1 MTNLKISNRIG
12 EVMSVPGLYEQ
23 IVRAAGLLLLP
34 LVLAVLAWPVWSQE
48 AAVRASFDTASK
60 EPTPIS
66 LLTGESCLIIF
77 DRAFGRISISNQ
89 EPAEAVPVAPDQLVI
104 NAKALGRS
112 RLIVWS
118 NNDKQ
123 FLFFDVD
130 VRANLEQ
137 IDAQVRTL
145 FPKEDIR
152 LSQANGSVVISGKVD
167 PKVSQQIESV
177 VQAAGFKTVNLL
189 DLPIQNMTQIQ
200 LQVRVAEVSR
210 NKLTELA
217 ASPVVQT
224 RPGEGAYTNTG
235 LGPWTLGK
243 VEEGSVFGSVAN
255 TLNVFVMSNNAFM
268 FLRALQTQGALRAL
282 AEPNLIAM
290 NGQQASFLAGGEIPI
305 PIVQGGGNSQQTVTI
320 LFKEYGVRVNF
331 KPTIIDEQHIRL
343 ELEPEVST
351 LDYNNAIR
359 FSGFLIPS
367 LRVRRA
373 KTGVELQD
381 GQSFGIAGL
390 LDNSEMKALSKIPVL
405 GDVPILG
412 NLFKSKSFQR
422 NETELVFIVTAKITQ
437 PLNPD
442 SLPQMKGVDGL
453 KSGSPLGVELPGPTS
468 SSAPSPAS
476 SSSSPSGSSAS
487 DGNVNSVPTPAINDG
502 GGEDGG
508 KDTVPFRSLMKEE
521 DARSKVNTSS
531 NAKAKGSDKYEKLE
545 WKIFFPKTAGLT
557 AQQIK

>member
-12 EVMSVPGLYEQ
+12 DVMSVPGLFDQ
-23 IVRAAGLLLLP
+23 IVRSAGLLLLP
-34 LVLAVLAWPVWSQE
+34 LVLVVLALPVWAQE
-48 AAVRASFDTASK
+48 AAVRASFNNASK
-60 EPTPIS
+60 EPTSIS

-89 EPAEAVPVAPDQLVI
+89 EPAEAVPVAPDQLVV

-217 ASPVVQT
+217 ASPAVQT

-235 LGPWTLGK
+235 LGPWTLGR
-243 VEEGSVFGSVAN
+243 VEEGNIFGSVAN

-305 PIVQGGGNSQQTVTI
+305 PIVQGGGNNQQTVTI

-442 SLPQMKGVDGL
+442 SLPHMKGVDGL
-453 KSGSPLGVELPGPTS
+453 KSGSPLGVELPGQ
-468 SSAPSPAS
+468 AS
-476 SSSSPSGSSAS
+476 GGDGSSGSSAS
-487 DGNVNSVPTPAINDG
+487 DGKVNSLTVPAANDG
-502 GGEDGG
+502 GDEDAG
-508 KDTVPFRSLMKEE
+508 KDSVPFRSLMKGE
-521 DARSKVNTSS
+521 DARSKVNASS
-531 NAKAKGSDKYEKLE
+531 NAKAKSSNKYEMLE
-545 WKIFFPKTAGLT
+545 WKIFFPKKAALT
-557 AQQIK
+557 AQQIR

>member
-12 EVMSVPGLYEQ
+12 DVMSVPGLFDQ
-23 IVRAAGLLLLP
+23 IVRSAGLLLLP
-34 LVLAVLAWPVWSQE
+34 LVLVVLALPVWAQE
-48 AAVRASFDTASK
+48 AAVRASFNNASK
-60 EPTPIS
+60 EPTSIS

-89 EPAEAVPVAPDQLVI
+89 EPAEAVPVAPDQLVV

-217 ASPVVQT
+217 ASPAVQT

-235 LGPWTLGK
+235 LGPWTLGR
-243 VEEGSVFGSVAN
+243 VEEGNIFGSVAN

-305 PIVQGGGNSQQTVTI
+305 PIVQGGGNNQQTVTI

-442 SLPQMKGVDGL
+442 SLPHMKGVDGL
-453 KSGSPLGVELPGPTS
+453 KSGSPLGVELPGQ
-468 SSAPSPAS
+468 AS
-476 SSSSPSGSSAS
+476 GGGGSSGSSAS
-487 DGNVNSVPTPAINDG
+487 DGNVNSVPVPAAKDG
-502 GGEDGG
+502 GDEDAG
-508 KDTVPFRSLMKEE
+508 KDSVPFRSLMKEE
-521 DARSKVNTSS
+521 DARSKVNASS
-531 NAKAKGSDKYEKLE
+531 NAKAKSSNKYETLE

-557 AQQIK
+557 AQQIR

>member
-1 MTNLKISNRIG
+1 MTKPKFSNRIG
-12 EVMSVPGLYEQ
+12 EVMSIPGLFIQ
-23 IVRAAGLLLLP
+23 FRRSARLIASAFLLAM
-34 LVLAVLAWPVWSQE
+34 VTGTVWGQE
-48 AAVRASFDTASK
+48 ASVRASFTSSSK
-60 EPTPIS
+60 EPIPIS
-66 LLTGESCLIIF
+66 LLAGESCLVLF
-77 DRAFGRISISNQ
+77 DQPFGRLSISNQ

-104 NAKALGRS
+104 NAKALGRT

-118 NNDKQ
+118 SKDSR
-123 FLFFDVD
+123 FLFFDID

-137 IDAQVRTL
+137 IDAQVRAL

-189 DLPIQNMTQIQ
+189 DLPVQSMTQIQ

-235 LGPWTLGK
+235 LGPWTLGQ
-243 VEEGSVFGSVAN
+243 VDQGSIFGTVAN

-305 PIVQGGGNSQQTVTI
+305 PIIQGGGNNQQTVTI

-359 FSGFLIPS
+359 FSGFLIPA

-390 LDNSEMKALSKIPVL
+390 LDNSEMKSLSKIPIL
-405 GDVPILG
+405 ADVPILG

-453 KSGSPLGVELPGPTS
+453 KSGSPLGVELPGP
-468 SSAPSPAS
+468 AS
-476 SSSSPSGSSAS
+476 SGGGSGGGSATGGDVHS
-487 DGNVNSVPTPAINDG
+487 NDAPATKDG
-502 GGEDGG
+502 GNDNGG
-508 KDTVPFRSLMKEE
+508 KDNVPFRNMMKEE
-521 DARSKVNTSS
+521 TKSKVNAAD
-531 NAKAKGSDKYEKLE
+531 NAKVNGSAEYGKLE
-545 WKIFFPKTAGLT
+545 WKIFLPKTAVLT
-557 AQQIK
+557 AQQIQ